1 MKPAMN
7 QISTMQA
14 TFEEDL
20 PAYAAAG
27 FEAIGLLEMKLPEDD
42 NNNRRL
48 LDKYGFEVSNCIVSV
63 LSILPLQGVVL
74 PKGDWKGIDFEGPED
89 TETRIRLIC
98 DAVRRLGPYKPSS
111 VTVSFGSPD
120 GFDSA
125 RAAEAA
131 LRDGLRRIADVA
143 TKSGVRIAIEPIHPS
158 IIHTLGQSIAETAH
172 IIDDAGVADAVGIL
186 IDTWHSG
193 DSPTLFGDIE
203 AHGDRVIGLHVCD
216 RAPAGNPNRL
226 VPGTGASP
234 TVEILGALRKHGYD
248 TWADAELFSPHD
260 VWLRPVEE
268 AATIGFTAMNDVLKR
283 SADFA

>member
-48 LDKYGFEVSNCIVSV
+48 LDRYGFEVSNCIVSV

-74 PKGDWKGIDFEGPED
+74 PKGDWKGIDFEGPKD
-89 TETRIRLIC
+89 TETRIRQIC

-120 GFDSA
+120 GFESA
-125 RAAEAA
+125 RAAETA
-131 LRDGLRRIADVA
+131 LREGLRRIADVA

-193 DSPTLFGDIE
+193 DSPTLFED
-203 AHGDRVIGLHVCD
+203 IGLTAIASSVCMCVTGHLPATPTAWCRE
-216 RAPAGNPNRL
+216 RARHQL
-226 VPGTGASP
+226 WKSWVHSASSAM
-234 TVEILGALRKHGYD
+234 TLGR
-248 TWADAELFSPHD
+248 TQSFSRRMTFGCAPS
-260 VWLRPVEE
+260 RRQP
-268 AATIGFTAMNDVLKR
+268 R
-283 SADFA
+283 SVSPQ